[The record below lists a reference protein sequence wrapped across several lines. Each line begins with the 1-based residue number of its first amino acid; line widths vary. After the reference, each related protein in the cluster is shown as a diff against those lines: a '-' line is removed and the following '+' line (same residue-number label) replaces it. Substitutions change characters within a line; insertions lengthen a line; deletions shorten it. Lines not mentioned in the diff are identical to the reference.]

1 MARKPLTKTVENTTQ
16 AIADALDTPLNLE
29 WDATAEPLGLT
40 IPELQERMAA
50 KLDETVF
57 TWANIPAEHQP
68 VVDAVARDI
77 EAENSVR
84 RFDIPNE
91 PAAQLP
97 PVVEDI
103 PELPEEPQQPK
114 QSKRKSSALTERK
127 TKTLEKATKDAE
139 KLDTGI
145 VKAEQLLR
153 AQKGAKAGAKLAT
166 IELLAEESAYNQV
179 KGAALK
185 RKVAALVNELAEEE
199 NFDPDEL
206 LKEVGLDSIPDTL
219 QNLMEEIAPALGKLD
234 EGTQEVIQTSWVNGL
249 HIDLSHLESLLNS
262 NDSTSDYWQ

>member
-1 MARKPLTKTVENTTQ
+1 MATRTRKSQPVEE
-16 AIADALDTPLNLE
+16 IATIEQALDTPVERTLE
-29 WDATAEPLGLT
+29 EAADYLGVAPIRLQEMFCDRLSSNEPMAWLT
-40 IPELQERMAA
+40 IPLEHEPLLEAFKRD
-50 KLDETVF
+50 LD
-57 TWANIPAEHQP
+57 
-68 VVDAVARDI
+68 
-77 EAENSVR
+77 AENSVR
-84 RFDIPNE
+84 RFDIPSE
-91 PAAQLP
+91 LAVELP
-97 PVVEDI
+97 PAVEDI
-103 PELPEEPQQPK
+103 PELPEEPQPK

-262 NDSTSDYWQ
+262 NELTADYWH

>member
-1 MARKPLTKTVENTTQ
+1 MAEVTELKDIFNEEPEKTVIEAAEYVGTTEAQ
-16 AIADALDTPLNLE
+16 LLE
-29 WDATAEPLGLT
+29 MFCERLSDGSVLAWHTVPIEYEPL
-40 IPELQERMAA
+40 
-50 KLDETVF
+50 LDEF
-57 TWANIPAEHQP
+57 KNLIA
-68 VVDAVARDI
+68 
-77 EAENSVR
+77 AENSVR
-84 RFDIPNE
+84 HFDIPTE
-91 PAAQLP
+91 PAAELP
-97 PVVEDI
+97 PVVEI
-103 PELPEEPQQPK
+103 PELPEEPQPK

-127 TKTLEKATKDAE
+127 TKTIQKATQDAE

-145 VKAEQLLR
+145 AKAEQLLR

-219 QNLMEEIAPALGKLD
+219 QDLMEEIAPALGKLD
-234 EGTQEVIQTSWVNGL
+234 EGTQEVIETSWVNGL

-262 NDSTSDYWQ
+262 KD

>member
-1 MARKPLTKTVENTTQ
+1 MPRKSSTKTVENTTQ
-16 AIADALDTPLNLE
+16 AIADALDIPLNLE
-29 WDATAEPLGLT
+29 WDEMAEPLGLT

-84 RFDIPNE
+84 RFDIPS
-91 PAAQLP
+91 PPQQLP
-97 PVVEDI
+97 PVAEI
-103 PELPEEPQQPK
+103 PELPAEPQPK
-114 QSKRKSSALTERK
+114 QSTRKSSALTERK

-262 NDSTSDYWQ
+262 NDSTADYWQ

>member
-84 RFDIPNE
+84 RFDIPS
-91 PAAQLP
+91 PPQQLP
-97 PVVEDI
+97 PVAEI
-103 PELPEEPQQPK
+103 SELPEEPQPK

-153 AQKGAKAGAKLAT
+153 VQKGAKAGAKLAT
-166 IELLAEESAYNQV
+166 IELLAEDSAYNQV

-249 HIDLSHLESLLNS
+249 HIDLSRLESLLNS
-262 NDSTSDYWQ
+262 NELTADYWH